1 MSTNEEKRGARKV
14 RKGTVTS
21 KMGAKSVVVKVEY
34 RELHPL
40 YGKVVVRSKKYHVH
54 DEADTA
60 KVGDVVTIME
70 TRPLSATRQASIW
83 VAVRSPRVSALRPNS
98 PYASSVPDVA
108 YPARLPFETL
118 RYLTLLGIKGM
129 AYFPSLRS
137 PRSRR
142 SPRRSPRG

>member
-40 YGKVVVRSKKYHVH
+40 YGKVVVRSKKYHAH

-60 KVGDVVTIME
+60 KVGDKVVIME
-70 TRPLSATRQASIW
+70 TRPLSATKRWRIVQEPEA
-83 VAVRSPRVSALRPNS
+83 
-98 PYASSVPDVA
+98 
-108 YPARLPFETL
+108 
-118 RYLTLLGIKGM
+118 K
-129 AYFPSLRS
+129 
-137 PRSRR
+137 
-142 SPRRSPRG
+142 